1 LSPSIRVQALSD
13 YLLFFFAGRQPA
25 ERYAKDWN
33 WFDDAAMKL
42 GIGTYAIHRGDQ
54 AIVYDTFASMAQAK
68 FVRDHLENM
77 GIRKFTVVYSHWH
90 LDHIAGDAVY
100 GDSDAIATSLTRDAL
115 AKQRTA
121 IESGTLWG
129 PPAITPVRIPNV
141 AFDDFLPV
149 SLGDIELEL
158 HRMNIHSLDGC
169 VIWIPK
175 DRILLAGDTLEDPLT
190 YMIEVENLADHLK
203 DLERMRQ
210 WDIAKIFPNHGDPDV
225 IGGGGYDKTLID
237 ATVAYITKMLAKSH
251 DRDYLTGT
259 MEDYIGES
267 AAKGWVHPFA
277 PYRDV
282 HAQNLK
288 LVHDYWRARPLPELG
303 PKQLLRH

>member
-1 LSPSIRVQALSD
+1 
-13 YLLFFFAGRQPA
+13 
-25 ERYAKDWN
+25 
-33 WFDDAAMKL
+33 
-42 GIGTYAIHRGDQ
+42 
-54 AIVYDTFASMAQAK
+54 
-68 FVRDHLENM
+68 
-77 GIRKFTVVYSHWH
+77 
-90 LDHIAGDAVY
+90 
-100 GDSDAIATSLTRDAL
+100 
-115 AKQRTA
+115 
-121 IESGTLWG
+121 
-129 PPAITPVRIPNV
+129 
-141 AFDDFLPV
+141 
-149 SLGDIELEL
+149 
-158 HRMNIHSLDGC
+158 MNIHSIDGC

-190 YMIEVENLADHLK
+190 YMVEVENLADHLK

-237 ATVAYITKMLAKSH
+237 ATVAYVTKMLARSH

-303 PKQLLRH
+303 PKQFTPPS